1 MHTVSQFVCFSVFTL
16 VCRYSIIRSC
26 CHFKAKSRLSTSE
39 LIRMLKAGE
48 SSANGRTALRVTEPF
63 IFEKYLREAGFAEAY
78 NYAVL

>member
-1 MHTVSQFVCFSVFTL
+1 M
-16 VCRYSIIRSC
+16 RSC

-63 IFEKYLREAGFAEAY
+63 IFEKYLSEAGFAEAY